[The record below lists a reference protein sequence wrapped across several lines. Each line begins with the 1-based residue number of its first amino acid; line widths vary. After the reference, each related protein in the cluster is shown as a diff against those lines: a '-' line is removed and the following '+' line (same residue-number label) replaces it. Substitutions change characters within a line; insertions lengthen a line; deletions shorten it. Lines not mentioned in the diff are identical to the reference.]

1 MTTDFQPPYVLLAN
15 GPFPAHQTPLDSLK
29 SAGTIICTDG
39 SGDKLLQWGRS
50 PTVLI
55 GDNDSTALQPQD
67 ISGHHVSNPDQNT
80 TDLEKA
86 LNWCIEHN
94 LSPLT
99 ILGATGD
106 REDHTLTNLLL
117 LNKYRQA
124 LDLRMITDH
133 ATITCHEGSRTFR
146 SWQGQTVSLLPLQPI
161 RRLSTKG
168 LQYSLN
174 DEPLI
179 PSGRGMSNVALDKT
193 FTVYSSQPI
202 WVFRSHRE

>member
-1 MTTDFQPPYVLLAN
+1 MVTDFHPPYVLLAN
-15 GPFPAHQTPLDSLK
+15 GPFPSHSTPLDCLK
-29 SAGTIICTDG
+29 TAGTIICTDG

-50 PTVLI
+50 PTILI
-55 GDNDSTALQPQD
+55 GDHDSTNLTSQD
-67 ISGHHVSNPDQNT
+67 ISGHHVSKPDQNT

-86 LNWCIEHN
+86 LDWCIDHD

-117 LNKYRQA
+117 LNKYRQT

-133 ATITCHEGSRTFR
+133 AIITCHEGSRTFR
-146 SWQGQTVSLLPLQPI
+146 SWTGQTVSLLPLQPI
-161 RRLSTKG
+161 RRLSTEN
-168 LQYSLN
+168 LQYALN
-174 DEPLI
+174 DEPLT
-179 PSGRGMSNVALDKT
+179 PSGRGMSNMSLDKT
-193 FTVYSSQPI
+193 FTIRSSQPI